1 MALVNGR
8 SKLAKIL
15 AEKGRW
21 RRSPVTA
28 HQDSLAETGKLRTLR
43 ECTESIVFVQ
53 YGALRPR
60 QTITMPTGR
69 SGVLVGEIPG
79 QGSFFSLDQ
88 VAI

>member
-43 ECTESIVFVQ
+43 ECTKSIVFDQ

-60 QTITMPTGR
+60 PVRNDHNADRTIWCRDDIVKG
-69 SGVLVGEIPG
+69 
-79 QGSFFSLDQ
+79 
-88 VAI
+88 